1 MWGGLVCGINTPVPS
16 NNMTVL
22 DTVIY
27 GILFPVERT
36 KQRETVPGDAGNRIS
51 LNELAKQ
58 SGVPERTIRYYISRG
73 LIPGP
78 VRGGRGAEYT
88 QEHLAVIQNV
98 RRLQS
103 GGMTLAEIECQFAQH
118 AGDRRVLIAPES
130 WSMYRISPDVT
141 VQVRDGLSP
150 WRIKH
155 LRSSIARL
163 AAELAANDDL
173 QQNGDD

>member
-1 MWGGLVCGINTPVPS
+1 MDRPN
-16 NNMTVL
+16 
-22 DTVIY
+22 
-27 GILFPVERT
+27 
-36 KQRETVPGDAGNRIS
+36 QRETAPQDTVNGIS
-51 LNELAKQ
+51 LNQLAKK

-88 QEHLAVIQNV
+88 PEHLAGIQTV
-98 RRLQS
+98 RQLQS
-103 GGMTLAEIECQFAQH
+103 AGMTLAEIEYEFARD
-118 AGDRRVLIAPES
+118 AGDQPVAVTPES

-155 LRSSIARL
+155 LRSAIARL
-163 AAELAANDDL
+163 AAELAANDDH
-173 QQNGDD
+173 QENGDD

>member
-1 MWGGLVCGINTPVPS
+1 MV
-16 NNMTVL
+16 
-22 DTVIY
+22 Y
-27 GILFPVERT
+27 LFVVDRS
-36 KQRETVPGDAGNRIS
+36 KQREAAPGYAGNGIS
-51 LNELAKQ
+51 LNELAKK

-78 VRGGRGAEYT
+78 MRGGRGAEYT
-88 QEHLAVIQNV
+88 QEHLAGIQNV

-103 GGMTLAEIECQFAQH
+103 GGMTLAEIEYKFAQH
-118 AGDRRVLIAPES
+118 AGHRSPAIAHES

-155 LRSSIARL
+155 LRSAIARL
-163 AAELAANDDL
+163 AAELAADNDS
-173 QQNGDD
+173 QERGDD

>member
-1 MWGGLVCGINTPVPS
+1 MELWHEPNV
-16 NNMTVL
+16 TVL
-22 DTVIY
+22 DTVTCD
-27 GILFPVERT
+27 ILLVVDRR
-36 KQRETVPGDAGNRIS
+36 KQREAASDTGNEIS
-51 LNELAKQ
+51 LNDLARK

-78 VRGGRGAEYT
+78 MRGGRGAEYT
-88 QEHLAVIQNV
+88 EEHLAGIQNV

-103 GGMTLAEIECQFAQH
+103 GGMTLAEIEYQFAKHSGYLRH
-118 AGDRRVLIAPES
+118 AIAPES

-155 LRSSIARL
+155 LRSAIARL
-163 AAELAANDDL
+163 AAELAADNDS
-173 QQNGDD
+173 QENGDD

>member
-1 MWGGLVCGINTPVPS
+1 M
-16 NNMTVL
+16 
-22 DTVIY
+22 DTS
-27 GILFPVERT
+27 
-36 KQRETVPGDAGNRIS
+36 KQREAAPGEAGNGIS
-51 LNELAKQ
+51 LNELAKK

-78 VRGGRGAEYT
+78 MRGGRGAEYT
-88 QEHLAVIQNV
+88 QEHLTGIQNV

-103 GGMTLAEIECQFAQH
+103 GGMTLAEIEYRFAQH
-118 AGDRRVLIAPES
+118 GEHRRPAIAPES

-155 LRSSIARL
+155 LRSAIARL
-163 AAELAANDDL
+163 AAELAADNDS
-173 QQNGDD
+173 QENGDD

>member
-1 MWGGLVCGINTPVPS
+1 VDRPN
-16 NNMTVL
+16 
-22 DTVIY
+22 
-27 GILFPVERT
+27 
-36 KQRETVPGDAGNRIS
+36 QRETAPQDTVNGIS
-51 LNELAKQ
+51 LNQLAKK

-88 QEHLAVIQNV
+88 PEHLAGIQTV
-98 RRLQS
+98 RQLQS
-103 GGMTLAEIECQFAQH
+103 AGMTLAEIEYEFARD
-118 AGDRRVLIAPES
+118 AGDQPVAVTPES

-155 LRSSIARL
+155 LRSAIARL
-163 AAELAANDDL
+163 AAELAANDDH
-173 QQNGDD
+173 QENGDD

>member
-1 MWGGLVCGINTPVPS
+1 VDRP
-16 NNMTVL
+16 
-22 DTVIY
+22 
-27 GILFPVERT
+27 R
-36 KQRETVPGDAGNRIS
+36 QRETPPNIS

-88 QEHLAVIQNV
+88 QAHLAGIQTV
-98 RRLQS
+98 RQLQAA
-103 GGMTLAEIECQFAQH
+103 GMTLAKIEYEFARD
-118 AGDRRVLIAPES
+118 AGDHHPAIAPES
-130 WSMYRISPDVT
+130 WSMYKVSPDVT

-155 LRSSIARL
+155 LRSAIARL
-163 AAELAANDDL
+163 AAELAANDDH
-173 QQNGDD
+173 QENGDD

>member
-1 MWGGLVCGINTPVPS
+1 
-16 NNMTVL
+16 MTVL
-22 DTVIY
+22 DTVTY
-27 GILFPVERT
+27 GILFVVDRS
-36 KQRETVPGDAGNRIS
+36 KQREAARGDAGNGIS
-51 LNELAKQ
+51 LNELAKK

-88 QEHLAVIQNV
+88 QDHIAGIQKV
-98 RRLQS
+98 RLLQN
-103 GGMTLAEIECQFAQH
+103 GGMTLAEIEYQFAQDDGH
-118 AGDRRVLIAPES
+118 RRPAIAPES

-155 LRSSIARL
+155 LRSAIARL
-163 AAELAANDDL
+163 AAELAADNDS
-173 QQNGDD
+173 QENGDD

>member
-1 MWGGLVCGINTPVPS
+1 MTLSYYDILLVV
-16 NNMTVL
+16 
-22 DTVIY
+22 D
-27 GILFPVERT
+27 RT
-36 KQRETVPGDAGNRIS
+36 KQREATPGDAGNRIS
-51 LNELAKQ
+51 LTDLAKK

-78 VRGGRGAEYT
+78 MRGGRGAEYT
-88 QEHLAVIQNV
+88 EEHLAGIQNV

-103 GGMTLAEIECQFAQH
+103 GGMTLSEIEYQFAQPGGH
-118 AGDRRVLIAPES
+118 RGPAIAPES

-155 LRSSIARL
+155 LRSAIARL
-163 AAELAANDDL
+163 AAELAADNDS
-173 QQNGDD
+173 QENGDD

>member
-1 MWGGLVCGINTPVPS
+1 
-16 NNMTVL
+16 MTVL

-36 KQRETVPGDAGNRIS
+36 KQRETVPGDAGNGIS

-88 QEHLAVIQNV
+88 QQHLTGIQDV
-98 RRLQS
+98 RQLQAA
-103 GGMTLAEIECQFAQH
+103 GMTLAEIEYEFARD
-118 AGDRRVLIAPES
+118 AGDRRPAIAPES
-130 WSMYRISPDVT
+130 WSLYRISPDVT